1 MIGRFNATNFFAV
14 YAASHFLGSK
24 EEDILRT
31 LSVIRGAKGRME
43 IVLAEE
49 SQVTGIIDYA
59 HTPDAVQKVLEVIRE
74 VLHGGMRVITVIGC
88 GGNRDVTKRPKM
100 GLLSARLSD
109 MVIFTADNPRNESAQ
124 DICQAMLDG
133 VELSSRRKCS
143 IILDRKE
150 AIHKAVGLAQS
161 NDIVLVAGKGH
172 ETTQVFGDKV
182 MPFDDGEV
190 LFDALKSMGS

>member
-1 MIGRFNATNFFAV
+1 
-14 YAASHFLGSK
+14 
-24 EEDILRT
+24 
-31 LSVIRGAKGRME
+31 
-43 IVLAEE
+43 
-49 SQVTGIIDYA
+49 
-59 HTPDAVQKVLEVIRE
+59 
-74 VLHGGMRVITVIGC
+74 
-88 GGNRDVTKRPKM
+88 
-100 GLLSARLSD
+100 
-109 MVIFTADNPRNESAQ
+109 
-124 DICQAMLDG
+124 MLDG

-150 AIHKAVGLAQS
+150 AIHKAVGMAQS